1 MPEMKPSDLSQTEL
15 LSLDYGQK
23 QDTMLVIG
31 QRMLDL
37 RSEYVTIS
45 GRYAE
50 IKAELDM
57 LKHVKQILQSD
68 LKATQTASYG

>member
-1 MPEMKPSDLSQTEL
+1 MSELKPADLSQTDL

-23 QDTMLVIG
+23 QDIMLSIG

-37 RSEYVTIS
+37 KTEFVTIS

-50 IKAELDM
+50 IKAELET
-57 LKHVKQILQSD
+57 LRHVKQIIQSD

>member
-1 MPEMKPSDLSQTEL
+1 MAELKPADLSQTDL

-23 QDTMLVIG
+23 QDTLLAIG

-37 RSEYVTIS
+37 KTEFVTIS

-57 LKHVKQILQSD
+57 LKHVKQVIQSD